1 MKTINLIYPEKSDVK
16 FEQTVFP
23 DGEPH
28 IKLSDIDRKDS
39 YTVICRITNPNELFI
54 LMQVADVL
62 DRQEVVW
69 NLTIYYL
76 MSQRMDRVISFN
88 ESFSLKVVADILN
101 NMNYSYVYIYQPH
114 SDRSI
119 QLIKNAHNIT
129 DRSKYMNLRN
139 SLFEDADNL
148 CVVYPDKGAAER
160 YSYSIWEHAALY
172 KIVLNK
178 VRDLENKGKILN
190 IKIAEDTVTKGK
202 CNEFVFIDDLCDAG
216 GTFMWGAEVI
226 RKKYPDAKLY
236 IMVQH
241 AVNRIG
247 IDNLAKTFDKVIIT
261 NSYKDWNNL
270 PDNVRMLDVIN
281 A

>member
-1 MKTINLIYPEKSDVK
+1 MKTINLIYPEKSDIK
-16 FEQTVFP
+16 FEQTIFP

-39 YTVICRITNPNELFI
+39 YIVICRITNPNELFI
-54 LMQVADVL
+54 LMQVADIL
-62 DRQEVVW
+62 DRQEVIW

-88 ESFSLKVVADILN
+88 ESFSLKVVANILN
-101 NMNYSYVYIYQPH
+101 SMNYSDVYIYQPH

-119 QLIKNAHNIT
+119 QLIRNAHNIT
-129 DRSKYMNLRN
+129 YQNHFAKLRN
-139 SLFEDADNL
+139 SLFEDTANL
-148 CVVYPDKGAAER
+148 CIVYPDKGASER
-160 YSYSIWEHAALY
+160 YSYSIWEHASLY
-172 KIVLNK
+172 KIILNK

-190 IKIAEDTVTKGK
+190 IEIAEDTVNKER
-202 CNEFVFIDDLCDAG
+202 CNEFIFIDDLCDAG
-216 GTFMWGAEVI
+216 GTFVLGADVI
-226 RKKYPDAKLY
+226 RKKYPNAKLY

-247 IDNLAKTFDKVIIT
+247 INNLAKTFDKVFIT

-270 PDNVRMLDVIN
+270 PNNVRMLDIIN